1 MFLPQQMQQGRPPMF
16 FGQDPN
22 MQAQM
27 AQPQQM
33 QPPPPVTPQSNPILE
48 ALKARQMADAM
59 AGGMDRIQAQDPFG
73 ALAKGISGGLE
84 GWMEGRAK
92 EKELANQQAADKE
105 ITDALASDDP
115 LKALSRANSPEGRA
129 AYRQLR
135 LADLSKKP
143 TEKWT
148 DVDINGDGLADEQ
161 VNSMSGERKVVDR
174 PLTFEQRQQIARA
187 GAANTTVNVAGEKAF
202 EKGTGEFQA
211 KMFGEMA
218 TEGINAKGDIAS
230 IGTLRSNLAKLPGG
244 LASGLQGLASDYG
257 IKLGPNASAV
267 EAASSIIARLVP
279 TQRQPGSGQMSDRDV
294 LLFKDSLP
302 KLMNTPGGNQIIL
315 DTMEGMAQFKHE
327 QGKIAAAAMN
337 GQITRQQA
345 TEALINLPDPM
356 AKFKAAKAGGTL
368 KAPARKVLKF
378 NPATGMVE

>member
-115 LKALSRANSPEGRA
+115 LKALSKATTREGKALYVQKRLD
-129 AYRQLR
+129 QLGQ
-135 LADLSKKP
+135 KP
-143 TEKWT
+143 TEKWQ

-161 VNSMSGERKVVDR
+161 VNSNGERKILDR
-174 PLTFEQRQQIARA
+174 PRSMADELALRRA
-187 GAANTTVNVAGEKAF
+187 GANNNVVNVGGGSDKQIYDTLDAGTKIAETAAGGLRGLREAEKAL
-202 EKGTGEFQA
+202 EGPGIYGQYADERLAIA
-211 KMFGEMA
+211 KL
-218 TEGINAKGDIAS
+218 
-230 IGTLRSNLAKLPGG
+230 GTLLGMDPTAVTNTETFQSAIAPQVAAMVKATVGTANISNADREFAEKAAAG
-244 LASGLQGLASDYG
+244 S
-257 IKLGPNASAV
+257 IKLDPTSLKRLIKIGRRASEAV
-267 EAASSIIARLVP
+267 VNRHNEKVEKVYPAGRNLDRERALFLVP
-279 TQRQPGSGQMSDRDV
+279 VDQPE
-294 LLFKDSLP
+294 
-302 KLMNTPGGNQIIL
+302 NI
-315 DTMEGMAQFKHE
+315 
-327 QGKIAAAAMN
+327 
-337 GQITRQQA
+337 
-345 TEALINLPDPM
+345 PDW
-356 AKFKAAKAGGTL
+356 
-368 KAPARKVLKF
+368 AR
-378 NPATGMVE
+378 